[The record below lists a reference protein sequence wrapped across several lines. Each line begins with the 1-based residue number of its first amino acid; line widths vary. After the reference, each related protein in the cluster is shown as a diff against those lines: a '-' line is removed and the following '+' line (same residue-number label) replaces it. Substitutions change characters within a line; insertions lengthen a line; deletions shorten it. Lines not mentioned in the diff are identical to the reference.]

1 MYSKQKNHLI
11 YLISVFIRF
20 EKDPEYFYCFQY
32 ADKQC
37 VKYPEPLFWP
47 DYSGESRPVFR
58 SKVGH

>member
-37 VKYPEPLFWP
+37 VKYPEPLL
-47 DYSGESRPVFR
+47 YG
-58 SKVGH
+58 KT